1 MSAPSRRS
9 VASMLGRPS
18 FEPVEI
24 DATREPVTPASA
36 AARKGAPPP
45 RDRDNGHG
53 SSGAGGFLSR
63 GHILD
68 ATAACFEAR
77 GYDGTTIRA
86 IAGRLGCSVGAI
98 YRYFADKDELLLTC
112 AESVLDPVAEQL
124 DGASVGWAESARRYA
139 EAASARP
146 QFYRLLFW
154 VALRREQRRVPRIVE
169 RIIDHWSGQLA
180 SGASA
185 RQRWALLHGL
195 LMLGESPDTAVA
207 QAARLGSPNGAAEP
221 ARATADQPA
230 VTEPTVEPATG
241 GDDMT
246 LL

>member
-1 MSAPSRRS
+1 MSAPSRRT

-24 DATREPVTPASA
+24 DVTREPRSPDSPADTQA
-36 AARKGAPPP
+36 AAAS
-45 RDRDNGHG
+45 RDRGDGHG
-53 SSGAGGFLSR
+53 SSGPGGFLSR

-98 YRYFADKDELLLTC
+98 YRYFTDKDELLLTC
-112 AESVLDPVAEQL
+112 AESVLEPVAERL
-124 DGASVGWAESARRYA
+124 DSASVDWAESARRYA

-169 RIIDHWSGQLA
+169 RIIDRWSTQLA

-195 LMLGESPDTAVA
+195 LMLGESPDIAVT
-207 QAARLGSPNGAAEP
+207 QAAQLGSPNGAAEP
-221 ARATADQPA
+221 ARATADQPT